1 MWETEGR
8 DEMRTR
14 EDAIR
19 YGLTF
24 DGAYMDRPFPRADW
38 QLVRVRGSKERA
50 EEKIWPCGICRQVLA
65 EFADEEMQVIA
76 AKSESDYRIC
86 SFKSLLPHGFS
97 RETLFESTKQEASD
111 HHRSKPWIRVLAR
124 K

>member
-38 QLVRVRGSKERA
+38 QLVRVRG
-50 EEKIWPCGICRQVLA
+50 G
-65 EFADEEMQVIA
+65 
-76 AKSESDYRIC
+76 
-86 SFKSLLPHGFS
+86 
-97 RETLFESTKQEASD
+97 
-111 HHRSKPWIRVLAR
+111 AR
-124 K
+124 KGRGEDLALRDMQTGSG